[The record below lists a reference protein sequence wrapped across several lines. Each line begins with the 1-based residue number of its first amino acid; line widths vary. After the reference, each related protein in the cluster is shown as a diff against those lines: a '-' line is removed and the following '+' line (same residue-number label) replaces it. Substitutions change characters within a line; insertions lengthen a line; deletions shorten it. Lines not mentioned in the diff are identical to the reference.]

1 MRQKKRNCGGKLSH
15 YNPIFILTGFVFV
28 RHVLCVC
35 VCVCAC
41 VCVRISGKMDGLLQ
55 MLNIFN
61 QITLTYNQGERV
73 EFQLFN
79 HVILED
85 MPLEASR
92 GT

>member
-1 MRQKKRNCGGKLSH
+1 M
-15 YNPIFILTGFVFV
+15 
-28 RHVLCVC
+28 CVC
-35 VCVCAC
+35 VCLCVC

-79 HVILED
+79 NHVILED